1 MPTPPKLKQYL
12 LAMSHYEAAIQ
23 DISDRDQDNKKKAY
37 FKAGKLA
44 LGLKDLVR
52 ADKYL
57 TTLASMDYTY
67 PRISEMLEH
76 LKRMKDEADG
86 KKPAEDKR
94 RAEAK
99 KKSDDGDDGYEEE

>member
-1 MPTPPKLKQYL
+1 MIASTPSSNA
-12 LAMSHYEAAIQ
+12 LAMSHYEAAIE
-23 DISDRDQDNKKKAY
+23 DIPDRDQENKKKSY

-76 LKRMKDEADG
+76 LKRMKDETDG
-86 KKPAEDKR
+86 KKPSEDKR
-94 RAEAK
+94 RQEK
-99 KKSDDGDDGYEEE
+99 KKASEEGEEEESEE